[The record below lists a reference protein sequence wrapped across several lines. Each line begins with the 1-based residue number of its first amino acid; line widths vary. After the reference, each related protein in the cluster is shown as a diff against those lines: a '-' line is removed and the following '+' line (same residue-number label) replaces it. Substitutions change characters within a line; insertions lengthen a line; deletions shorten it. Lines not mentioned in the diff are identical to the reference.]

1 MGRSRDIAAAF
12 NAAAVTTNDTTVI
25 PITRGLYIG
34 VTGDVAVRME
44 SGVSV
49 TFKAAPVGILP
60 IQVDM
65 VKLTGTTATN
75 ILALY

>member
-1 MGRSRDIAAAF
+1 MGRSKDIASAF
-12 NAAAVTTNDTTVI
+12 NATAVITSDSAVI
-25 PITRGLYIG
+25 PVTRGLYIG
-34 VTGDVAVRME
+34 ATGDVTVRME
-44 SGVSV
+44 AGNSV